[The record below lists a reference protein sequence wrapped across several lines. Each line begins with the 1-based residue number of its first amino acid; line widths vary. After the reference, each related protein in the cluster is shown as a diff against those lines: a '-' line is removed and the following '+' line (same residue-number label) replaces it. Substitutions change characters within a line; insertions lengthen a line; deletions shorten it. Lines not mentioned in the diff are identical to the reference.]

1 MTNKFKPLALVTA
14 GAVAGIL
21 TLPSGPATL
30 RAEVA
35 AAPAGEV
42 LRLNRVWPRRIE

>member
-1 MTNKFKPLALVTA
+1 VFKRE
-14 GAVAGIL
+14 VAGIL

-42 LRLNRVWPRRIE
+42 LRLNRIWVRRLE